1 MSILALPALYSPE
14 CVEGEF
20 CELRPN
26 GVLRSSPKIF
36 PDLAHLD
43 DTRKA
48 HQCLHWAP
56 SLRRRAPRERR
67 SKRRPGPG
75 RRGEG
80 KLLPG
85 KVQLTKLQSV
95 ESNRSTIIGGEGGYF
110 FL

>member
-43 DTRKA
+43 ERGRHISAYTG
-48 HQCLHWAP
+48 
-56 SLRRRAPRERR
+56 RRRSAGERLGKGGVKDDPALAEEVRE
-67 SKRRPGPG
+67 SFY
-75 RRGEG
+75 RG
-80 KLLPG
+80 KC
-85 KVQLTKLQSV
+85 S
-95 ESNRSTIIGGEGGYF
+95 
-110 FL
+110 

>member
-14 CVEGEF
+14 CVEGEL

-26 GVLRSSPKIF
+26 GVLGSSPKII

-48 HQCLHWAP
+48 HQWLHWAP

-67 SKRRPGPG
+67 SKRRPRPG
-75 RRGEG
+75 RRAEESFYQG
-80 KLLPG
+80 KC
-85 KVQLTKLQSV
+85 S
-95 ESNRSTIIGGEGGYF
+95 
-110 FL
+110 